1 MAHIG
6 NVSVPIIISSIPLP
20 LAGLGI
26 ASSSVPQSLRPLDTG
41 AKCSS
46 QVTSLFG
53 NAGLVGFAGAPRQSR
68 SHQHP
73 IPLAVRSRSDIMR
86 TLPCKREPWN
96 AKPCQL
102 PSERAKPVSSW
113 SGACFVPCAFETSG
127 DVRLV
132 YRQFKWCHPAGI
144 FMRGDSLMLSL
155 LERTVSGVGR

>member
-1 MAHIG
+1 MAQRHLDLIFF
-6 NVSVPIIISSIPLP
+6 SSIPLP

-26 ASSSVPQSLRPLDTG
+26 ASSSVPQGLRPLDIG

-53 NAGLVGFAGAPRQSR
+53 NADLFGFAGAPRQSR

-86 TLPCKREPWN
+86 PLPCKREPWN
-96 AKPCQL
+96 ANPCLL

-113 SGACFVPCAFETSG
+113 SGACFVHCAIETRG
-127 DVRLV
+127 DVRVV
-132 YRQFKWCHPAGI
+132 YRQFKWCHLAGT
-144 FMRGDSLMLSL
+144 FLRDYSLMLSL
-155 LERTVSGVGR
+155 RERTASGVGRW